1 MTEPRFRS
9 RTHRRVTKIL
19 PSGKQVI
26 HHERRNPSIPKCAI
40 CKKEL
45 KGIKPSLDYV
55 KRTVGKSKKRT
66 ERAYGGFLCSS
77 CSRKKIKDEAR
88 A

>member
-9 RTHRRVTKIL
+9 RTHRRVTKKL
-19 PSGKQVI
+19 PSGKTVI
-26 HHERRNPSIPKCAI
+26 HHERRKPEIPKCAV

-45 KGIKPSLDYV
+45 KGIPAALDYV
-55 KRTVGKSKKRT
+55 KRTMGISKKRP
-66 ERAYGGFLCSS
+66 ERAYGGYLCSS
-77 CSRKKIKDEAR
+77 CSRKKIKEEAR